1 MTIYYGDH
9 LLLSDEKLRLKQSN
23 PINTEHFEQSFRL
36 QLADR
41 EELIK
46 QFELFIQKNWN
57 SSLLPNMDDS
67 LFCQFTNNI
76 LSKNIYSK
84 SKTSKTK
91 TYLLYIMNL
100 RDIISQTID
109 ILYPLYIAYNVKNI
123 LIKHADGYCKTLSM
137 IFIMYH
143 VIFLS
148 NSPKIIKIWNMI
160 TWMKQIFYW

>member
-91 TYLLYIMNL
+91 NLFTVHNEL

-109 ILYPLYIAYNVKNI
+109 ILYPLYIAYNVKKYSYKQCRW
-123 LIKHADGYCKTLSM
+123 LLPKHY
-137 IFIMYH
+137 
-143 VIFLS
+143 
-148 NSPKIIKIWNMI
+148 P
-160 TWMKQIFYW
+160 